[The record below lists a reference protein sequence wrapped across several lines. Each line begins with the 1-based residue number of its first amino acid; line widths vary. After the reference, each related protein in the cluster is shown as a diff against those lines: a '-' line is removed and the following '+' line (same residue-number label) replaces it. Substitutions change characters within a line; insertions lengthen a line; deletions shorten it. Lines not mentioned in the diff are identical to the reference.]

1 MQNSDNILAYMD
13 DYGKVVVSVNR
24 HFYQGKCD
32 YFYISDNEN
41 FCHDCVIS
49 RIEERADVYIYEL
62 SIPCD
67 IEIGKLYYL
76 VENHGVQNVIQYRFI
91 VKSKQFNNEFYYDG
105 NDLGAHYHGKY
116 TDFALWAPTANKVFV
131 EIEDKHQTH
140 VYMMNRSEKGVYRL
154 RVNKDL
160 ERATYVY
167 NVHVNGMA
175 QICQDPYAVSST
187 ANGERSAI
195 INFDRL
201 EKLEDDKKC
210 AKIVNNN
217 DAIIY
222 EASVRDLTS
231 LASSGTST
239 HGLFLSL
246 CEDNTSYNGFSTGL
260 SYIKELGVTH
270 VQLMPIFAFA
280 TVDENQRKRQYNWG
294 YDPSQYNVP
303 DGSFASD
310 PNDPYARVAQLRKM
324 INCFH
329 AKGIRV
335 NMDVVFNH
343 MYDVKYSAF
352 QKCVPYYYFRYNQ
365 AGYLSNG
372 SYCGNDLDS
381 CGSMVRK
388 YIVDSISYWMN
399 NYGIDGFRFDLM
411 GILDIN
417 TMNEVYKKA
426 KSINPN
432 AMIYGEGWNMP
443 TALNDNEKAS
453 LMNNE
458 KMPGIAHFNDYFRD
472 VVKGKTSDDE
482 RYDQGYITGNVYKIK
497 EMESALIANAAIAP
511 GYDYIY
517 SNPNHSI
524 SYVECHD
531 NCTSWDKMKD
541 CCKDAIREERI
552 FKHKMMIA
560 TIMFAQGIPF
570 IHSGQEFCRT
580 KLQYG
585 NTFNKPD
592 TINGID
598 WARRCAFN
606 DVVEYTK
613 ACIKIR
619 KKYKAFKLN
628 SMQEIIASVRF
639 NIIDNAALEYTIVC
653 PDDKNAISEIKIIFN
668 PTEYQKY
675 LTYDNDYHILLDE
688 MGEVN
693 STLPTRVI
701 VVKPFSCVV
710 FVR

>member
-1 MQNSDNILAYMD
+1 MAD
-13 DYGKVVVSVNR
+13 DR
-24 HFYQGKCD
+24 CCAI
-32 YFYISDNEN
+32 IS
-41 FCHDCVIS
+41 H
-49 RIEERADVYIYEL
+49 
-62 SIPCD
+62 
-67 IEIGKLYYL
+67 
-76 VENHGVQNVIQYRFI
+76 
-91 VKSKQFNNEFYYDG
+91 NNE
-105 NDLGAHYHGKY
+105 
-116 TDFALWAPTANKVFV
+116 
-131 EIEDKHQTH
+131 
-140 VYMMNRSEKGVYRL
+140 
-154 RVNKDL
+154 
-160 ERATYVY
+160 
-167 NVHVNGMA
+167 
-175 QICQDPYAVSST
+175 
-187 ANGERSAI
+187 
-195 INFDRL
+195 
-201 EKLEDDKKC
+201 
-210 AKIVNNN
+210 
-217 DAIIY
+217 AIIY

-246 CEDNTSYNGFSTGL
+246 CEEDTSYNGFSTGL
-260 SYIKELGVTH
+260 SYIKELGITH
-270 VQLMPIFAFA
+270 IQLLPIFDFA

-303 DGSFASD
+303 EGSFASD

-329 AKGIRV
+329 SNGIRV

-343 MYDVKYSAF
+343 MYDVSYSPF

-381 CGSMVRK
+381 CGTMVRK
-388 YIVDSISYWMN
+388 YIIDSISFWMK

-411 GILDIN
+411 GILDIK
-417 TMNEVYKKA
+417 TMNEIYKKA
-426 KSINPN
+426 KSINSN
-432 AMIYGEGWNMP
+432 ALIYGEGWNMP
-443 TALNDNEKAS
+443 TALNENEKAS
-453 LMNNE
+453 LINND

-482 RYDQGYITGNVYKIK
+482 RYDQGYLTGNVYKIK
-497 EMESALIANAAIAP
+497 EMESALIANAAIAQ

-517 SNPNHSI
+517 SSPNHSI

-541 CCKDAIREERI
+541 CCKDAVREERI

-560 TIMFAQGIPF
+560 AVMFAQGIPF

-613 ACIKIR
+613 SCIKIR

>member
-32 YFYISDNEN
+32 YFYISDNEG

-49 RIEERADVYIYEL
+49 RIEERADVNIYEL

-67 IEIGKLYYL
+67 IKIGKQYYL

-91 VKSKQFNNEFYYDG
+91 VKTRQFNNEFYYGG
-105 NDLGAHYHGKY
+105 NDLGAHYHKQY
-116 TDFALWAPTANKVFV
+116 TDFALWAPTANKVCV
-131 EIEDKHQTH
+131 EIENNHETY
-140 VYMMNRSEKGVYRL
+140 VYMMKRSEKGVYRL
-154 RVNKDL
+154 RVNKNL

-167 NVHVNGMA
+167 YVYVNGKVNISA
-175 QICQDPYAVSST
+175 DPYAISSC
-187 ANGERSAI
+187 ANGDRSAV
-195 INFDRL
+195 INFGRL
-201 EKLEDDKKC
+201 EALADDRCC
-210 AKIVNNN
+210 AIISHNNE
-217 DAIIY
+217 AIIY

-246 CEDNTSYNGFSTGL
+246 CEADTSYNGYSTGL
-260 SYIKELGVTH
+260 SYIKELGITH
-270 VQLMPIFAFA
+270 IQLMPIFDFA

-329 AKGIRV
+329 NNGIRV

-343 MYDVKYSAF
+343 MYDVNYSAF

-381 CGSMVRK
+381 TSLMVRK
-388 YIVDSISYWMN
+388 YILDSITFWMK

-411 GILDIN
+411 GIMDIT
-417 TMNEVYKKA
+417 TMNEVLKTA

-432 AMIYGEGWNMP
+432 AMVYGEGWNMP
-443 TALNDNEKAS
+443 TALADDQKAS
-453 LMNNE
+453 MMNND
-458 KMPGIAHFNDYFRD
+458 KMMGIAHFNDYFRD

-482 RYDQGYITGNVYKIK
+482 RYDQGYITGNIYKIR
-497 EMESALIANAAIAP
+497 EMESALIANAAMAQ

-517 SNPNHSI
+517 ADPNHSI
-524 SYVECHD
+524 SFVECHD

-541 CCKDAIREERI
+541 CCKDAIREVRI
-552 FKHKMMIA
+552 LKHKMMIA
-560 TIMFAQGIPF
+560 AVMFAQGVPF

-585 NTFNKPD
+585 NTYNKPD

-598 WARRCAFN
+598 WSRRCAFN

-628 SMQEIIASVRF
+628 SSQEIISSVRF
-639 NIIDNAALEYTIVC
+639 NIIDNAVLEYTIVC
-653 PDDKNAISEIKIIFN
+653 PDEDNKITEVKVVFN

-675 LTYDNDYHILLDE
+675 LSYDNDYFIILDE
-688 MGEVN
+688 VGMVE
-693 STLPTRVI
+693 SQLATRVI
-701 VVKPFSCVV
+701 VVKPYSCVV

>member
-270 VQLMPIFAFA
+270 VQLMPIFDFA

-329 AKGIRV
+329 NNGIRV

-343 MYDVKYSAF
+343 MYDVNYSAF

-592 TINGID
+592 TINGLD

>member
-270 VQLMPIFAFA
+270 VQLMPIFDFA

-443 TALNDNEKAS
+443 TTLNDNEKAS

-482 RYDQGYITGNVYKIK
+482 RYDQGYITGNVNKIK

-653 PDDKNAISEIKIIFN
+653 PDEKNAISEIKIIFN

-693 STLPTRVI
+693 STLLTRVI